1 MPYSLQGVLNSS
13 FFTISSELKMG
24 LGFHGPPNRWQLW
37 GLSVQ
42 PSVLDQEAAVEGV
55 SGSTART
62 LAFAP
67 GPLPDRTSAALW
79 PQQNVPSRKPE
90 SMVPATNL
98 TPFPK

>member
-1 MPYSLQGVLNSS
+1 
-13 FFTISSELKMG
+13 MG

-42 PSVLDQEAAVEGV
+42 PSVLDQEAGVEGV

-67 GPLPDRTSAALW
+67 GPLPDAAQRCTLA
-79 PQQNVPSRKPE
+79 STE
-90 SMVPATNL
+90 C
-98 TPFPK
+98 PFP